1 MQRNVI
7 WYKVYRCIYMYIEK
21 KEKEMII
28 LGKREEK
35 KQKQQAG
42 FSFVEPP
49 NPGFGGASCL
59 LKFLFAMRGR

>member
-1 MQRNVI
+1 
-7 WYKVYRCIYMYIEK
+7 
-21 KEKEMII
+21 MII
-28 LGKREEK
+28 LGKHEEK

-59 LKFLFAMRGR
+59 LILSASHTPPRTGKFLSTIVLVEVD